1 MSAGGRPAGVQS
13 AATLARR
20 ERITARFHA
29 DAAAAE
35 VRRAERA
42 VQQVRRG
49 RGDLE
54 GAIAGLRRARLA
66 LADAREV
73 IESGAGGS

>member
-1 MSAGGRPAGVQS
+1 VTGRGANPAAVQ
-13 AATLARR
+13 RH

-35 VRRAERA
+35 VWRAER
-42 VQQVRRG
+42 VVEHVRQG

-54 GAIAGLRRARLA
+54 CAIAELRRARLA
-66 LADAREV
+66 LADAHHV
-73 IESGAGGS
+73 IESVEAP